1 MNWGKWI
8 IVSFIL
14 FAAFIATLVTV
25 CVRQD
30 VSLVSKDYYKEE
42 LVYQDQIGRIQNA
55 SLLATKPTIKVVNQN
70 TLQIG
75 FEQFNEIEKG
85 ELQLFRPSNAAMDQK
100 FQFSASNT
108 PTQQF
113 STETL
118 DKGMYRARMV
128 WTMQGKEFFI
138 EEVIFI

>member
-8 IVSFIL
+8 IVSFVL

-42 LVYQDQIGRIQNA
+42 LAYQDQIGRIQNA
-55 SLLATKPTIKVVNQN
+55 ALLAKKPTIKIINKN
-70 TLQIG
+70 TLQVA
-75 FEQFNEIEKG
+75 FDQFNKIGKG
-85 ELQLFRPSNAAMDQK
+85 ELQLFRPSNAAMDKK
-100 FQFSASNT
+100 FHVNASNT
-108 PTQQF
+108 TTQIF
-113 STETL
+113 SIKDM

-128 WTMQGKEFFI
+128 WTMGEKEFFV

>member
-1 MNWGKWI
+1 MNWGQWI
-8 IVSFIL
+8 IVSFIV

-25 CVRQD
+25 CLRQD

-42 LVYQDQIGRIQNA
+42 LVYQDQIGRIKNA
-55 SLLATKPTIKVVNQN
+55 SLLAIKPTIKIINQN

-75 FEQFNEIEKG
+75 FDQFNEIKKG

-100 FQFSASNT
+100 FYFSASDT

>member
-30 VSLVSKDYYKEE
+30 ISLVSKDYYKEE
-42 LVYQDQIGRIQNA
+42 LVYQDQIARIKNA
-55 SLLATKPTIKVVNQN
+55 SLLAIKPTIKIVNEN

-75 FEQFNEIEKG
+75 FDQFNEIEKG
-85 ELQLFRPSNAAMDQK
+85 ELQLFRPSNASMDQK
-100 FQFSASNT
+100 FHFSASDT
-108 PTQQF
+108 PTQLI

-128 WTMQGKEFFI
+128 WTMKGKEFFI